1 VEVLKELV
9 PTIARL
15 GILGNAANPA
25 TQFWSKETQLAARAL
40 GLEGALFTVRE
51 LNELTAAFAA
61 MQRNG
66 VDAVVVETDAKFNS
80 AQRQITTLAIE
91 HQLPAIYEVPEFVQ
105 DGGLI
110 SYGPRLAEM
119 TRRSAM
125 FVDKILK
132 GVKPTDL
139 PIEQPTNFEL
149 VINLK
154 TAKALGLTVPPS
166 LLARADEVIE

>member
-1 VEVLKELV
+1 LVE
-9 PTIARL
+9 RD
-15 GILGNAANPA
+15 A
-25 TQFWSKETQLAARAL
+25 TGGPGA
-40 GLEGALFTVRE
+40 GLQGALFTVRE

-91 HQLPAIYEVPEFVQ
+91 HQLPAIYEALEFVQ

-110 SYGPRLAEM
+110 SYGPKLAEM
-119 TRRSAM
+119 TRRSAI

-154 TAKALGLTVPPS
+154 PRRRSALRCHPRCSPVLT
-166 LLARADEVIE
+166 R